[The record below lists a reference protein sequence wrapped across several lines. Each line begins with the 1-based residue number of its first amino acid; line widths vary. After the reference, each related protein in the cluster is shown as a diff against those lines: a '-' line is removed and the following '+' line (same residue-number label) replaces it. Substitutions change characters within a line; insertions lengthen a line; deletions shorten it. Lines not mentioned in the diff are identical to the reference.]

1 MTISTDTILYETRN
15 NIAYITLNRPESL
28 NAISRELGRGL
39 REALDLFKDDPDLYV
54 AILIG
59 SGGRAF
65 SAGMDLKERA
75 ALDAAGDRPESQ
87 IRRPLVSSYADRGV
101 FKPVIAAI
109 DGYCV
114 AGGLEMSLSCDIRV
128 ATRQS
133 QFGLPE
139 ARWSIFPGHAV
150 HNLSR
155 MIPLGEAL
163 NMMLTGTRIDSQR
176 AYDIGLIQ
184 HLVED
189 RDELLK
195 KCDEIAEEIKLCAP
209 LAVQG
214 IKRIVYGGKDVP
226 VEHSVRLGAP
236 IMEHVQ
242 STEDAIEGPKAFS
255 EKRRP
260 VWKSA

>member
-1 MTISTDTILYETRN
+1 MVTLTNTVLYETRN

-28 NAISRELGRGL
+28 NALSREVGRGL
-39 REALDLFKDDPDLYV
+39 REAMDEFRDNDDLYV
-54 AILIG
+54 AILVG

-75 ALDAAGDRPESQ
+75 ALDAEGDIPQSPAIGKHEASF
-87 IRRPLVSSYADRGV
+87 ADRGV
-101 FKPVIAAI
+101 FKPVIAGI

-114 AGGLEMSLSCDIRV
+114 AGGLELSLKCDIRV

-139 ARWSIFPGHAV
+139 PRWSIFPGHAV

-163 NMMLTGTRIDSQR
+163 NMMLTGERIGSQR

-189 RDELLK
+189 RDAMMAKCEEL
-195 KCDEIAEEIKLCAP
+195 AEQIKLCAP

-214 IKRIVYGGKDVP
+214 IKRIVYGGKDQP
-226 VEHSVRLGAP
+226 VEYSVRMGAP

-242 STEDAIEGPKAFS
+242 GTADAIEGPRAFS
-255 EKRRP
+255 EKRAP
-260 VWKSA
+260 VWKVG

>member
-1 MTISTDTILYETRN
+1 MTISTNTVLYETRN
-15 NIAYITLNRPESL
+15 QVAYITLNRPESL
-28 NAISRELGRGL
+28 NAINRELGAGL
-39 REALDLFKDDPDLYV
+39 LEAMDEFRDDPDALV

-75 ALDAAGDRPESQ
+75 TLDAAGDRPASPILGANE
-87 IRRPLVSSYADRGV
+87 SSYADRGV

-114 AGGLEMSLSCDIRV
+114 AGGMEMSLKCDIRV

-139 ARWSIFPGHAV
+139 PRWSIFPGHGV
-150 HNLSR
+150 HNLAR

-163 NMMLTGTRIDSQR
+163 NIMLTGSRIDSER
-176 AYDIGLIQ
+176 AHQIGLIQ

-189 RDELLK
+189 REALLEKCEEL
-195 KCDEIAEEIKLCAP
+195 AEEIKLCAP

-214 IKRIVYGGKDVP
+214 IKRIVYGGKDQP
-226 VEHSVRLGAP
+226 VEYSVRLGAP
-236 IMEHVQ
+236 IMERVQ
-242 STEDAIEGPKAFS
+242 ATDDAIEGPRAFS

-260 VWKSA
+260 VWKQA

>member
-1 MTISTDTILYETRN
+1 MPISTNTILYENRN
-15 NIAYITLNRPESL
+15 NIAYITLNRPETL

-39 REALDLFKDDPDLYV
+39 GEAMDEVRDDPDVYV

-65 SAGMDLKERA
+65 SSGMDLKERA
-75 ALDAAGDRPESQ
+75 ALDAVGDRAASPILGRHEASF
-87 IRRPLVSSYADRGV
+87 ADRGV

-114 AGGLEMSLSCDIRV
+114 AGGLEMSLKCDIRV
-128 ATRQS
+128 ATRKS
-133 QFGLPE
+133 EFGLPE
-139 ARWSIFPGHAV
+139 PRWSIFPGHAV

-155 MIPLGEAL
+155 MIALGEAL
-163 NMMLTGTRIDSQR
+163 NLMLTGTRIGSQR

-189 RDELLK
+189 RDELIAR
-195 KCDEIAEEIKLCAP
+195 CDEIAEEIKLCGP

-214 IKRIVYGGKDVP
+214 IKRIVYGAKDQP
-226 VEHSVRLGAP
+226 VEYSVRLGAP
-236 IMEHVQ
+236 IMERVGA
-242 STEDAIEGPKAFS
+242 TEDAVEGPRAFS

-260 VWKSA
+260 VWKGE

>member
-1 MTISTDTILYETRN
+1 MALSTNTVLYETRN
-15 NIAYITLNRPESL
+15 QIAYITLNRPESL
-28 NAISRELGRGL
+28 NALDRELGVGL
-39 REALDLFKDDPDLYV
+39 REAMDEFRDDPDLYV

-75 ALDAAGDRPESQ
+75 SLDAAGDMVKSP
-87 IRRPLVSSYADRGV
+87 IRGRHEASFADRGV
-101 FKPVIAAI
+101 FKPIIAAI

-114 AGGLEMSLSCDIRV
+114 AGGLELSLKCDIRV

-139 ARWSIFPGHAV
+139 PRWSIFPGHAV
-150 HNLSR
+150 HNISR

-163 NMMLTGTRIDSQR
+163 NLMLTGTRIDSDR
-176 AYDIGLIQ
+176 AYQIGLIQ

-189 RDELLK
+189 RPQLLA
-195 KCDEIAEEIKLCAP
+195 KCDEIAEEIKLCGP
-209 LAVQG
+209 LAIQG
-214 IKRIVYGGKDVP
+214 IKRIVYGGKDQP
-226 VEHSVRLGAP
+226 VEYSVRLGAP
-236 IMEHVQ
+236 IMESVQ
-242 STEDAIEGPKAFS
+242 ASEDAIEGPRAFS

-260 VWKSA
+260 VWKSE